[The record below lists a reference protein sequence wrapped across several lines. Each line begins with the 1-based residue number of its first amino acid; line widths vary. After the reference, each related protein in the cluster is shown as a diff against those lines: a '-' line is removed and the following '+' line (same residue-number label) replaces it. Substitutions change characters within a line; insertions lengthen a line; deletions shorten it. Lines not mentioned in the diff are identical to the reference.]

1 LGYVSLTSNDPKIVK
16 DIQQEIS
23 RCINQMLI
31 KEPFYAHLL
40 SGVVRIYTDE
50 IPTAAVGIKDNYI
63 ALFINAD
70 FFLKELTTFSERVA
84 VVKHE
89 TLHLLFRHIFR
100 DSKLKDHELLNIAA
114 DLVVNQYIGS
124 WDLPKFAI
132 TLATFPDLKLR
143 EKQTMEYY
151 YSELDKLRKKGGE
164 DSPISFQALNS
175 VIGEPTNGDHSKWVT
190 NGELDNIINEIL
202 GQKILDALKRTPT
215 RLHGT
220 MPGDLIDYIKSLE
233 KVKPSVDWK
242 RLLRIFA
249 STNGRSYVAHTMK
262 RISKRYGT
270 RPGIKIKRLWK
281 IAVVIDTS
289 GSIDQVTLQLFIN
302 EINHI
307 HRCGADITLIQCD
320 AVVQEVVTY
329 KPSMTVTVKGG
340 GGTNFDP
347 VLELIKKSKNNYSGV
362 IYFTDGYAPSPTIKI
377 KQSLIWVITPD
388 GKTGD
393 HLIYGKQVQ
402 IKAT

>member
-1 LGYVSLTSNDPKIVK
+1 MK

-63 ALFINAD
+63 ALFINTD

-100 DSKLKDHELLNIAA
+100 DSKFKDHELLNIAA

-124 WDLPKFAI
+124 WDLPKLAI

-151 YSELDKLRKKGGE
+151 YAELDKLRKKGGE
-164 DSPISFQALNS
+164 DSPISFQVLNS

-190 NGELDNIINEIL
+190 NGELENIVNEIL

-320 AVVQEVVTY
+320 AAVQEVVTY

-402 IKAT
+402 IKENH

>member
-1 LGYVSLTSNDPKIVK
+1 
-16 DIQQEIS
+16 
-23 RCINQMLI
+23 
-31 KEPFYAHLL
+31 
-40 SGVVRIYTDE
+40 
-50 IPTAAVGIKDNYI
+50 
-63 ALFINAD
+63 
-70 FFLKELTTFSERVA
+70 
-84 VVKHE
+84 
-89 TLHLLFRHIFR
+89 
-100 DSKLKDHELLNIAA
+100 
-114 DLVVNQYIGS
+114 
-124 WDLPKFAI
+124 
-132 TLATFPDLKLR
+132 
-143 EKQTMEYY
+143 
-151 YSELDKLRKKGGE
+151 
-164 DSPISFQALNS
+164 
-175 VIGEPTNGDHSKWVT
+175 
-190 NGELDNIINEIL
+190 
-202 GQKILDALKRTPT
+202 
-215 RLHGT
+215 

-233 KVKPSVDWK
+233 KVKSSVDWK
-242 RLLRIFA
+242 RLLRLFA

-320 AVVQEVVTY
+320 AAVQEVVTY
-329 KPSMTVTVKGG
+329 KPSITVTVKGG

-362 IYFTDGYAPSPTIKI
+362 IYFTDGHAPSPTIKI

-402 IKAT
+402 IKVN

>member
-1 LGYVSLTSNDPKIVK
+1 MK

-63 ALFINAD
+63 ALFINTD

-124 WDLPKFAI
+124 WDLPQMAI
-132 TLATFPDLKLR
+132 TLATFPDLKLH

-151 YSELDKLRKKGGE
+151 YFELDKLRKKGGE
-164 DSPISFQALNS
+164 DSPISFQALTS

-215 RLHGT
+215 RMYGT
-220 MPGDLIDYIKSLE
+220 LPGDLIEYIKSLE
-233 KVKPSVDWK
+233 KSKPSVDWK
-242 RLLRIFA
+242 RLLRLFA
-249 STNGRSYVAHTMK
+249 STNGRSYVSHTMK

-289 GSIDQVTLQLFIN
+289 GSINEATLQLFLN

-320 AVVQEVVTY
+320 SAVQEVITY
-329 KPSMTVTVKGG
+329 KPSMTVKVKGG

-362 IYFTDGYAPSPTIKI
+362 IYFTDGFAPSPKVKI
-377 KQSLIWVITPD
+377 KQSLLWVITPD
-388 GKTGD
+388 GKTGT
-393 HLIYGKQVQ
+393 HLNFGKQIQ
-402 IKAT
+402 ININNSHRSQ

>member
-1 LGYVSLTSNDPKIVK
+1 
-16 DIQQEIS
+16 
-23 RCINQMLI
+23 
-31 KEPFYAHLL
+31 
-40 SGVVRIYTDE
+40 
-50 IPTAAVGIKDNYI
+50 
-63 ALFINAD
+63 
-70 FFLKELTTFSERVA
+70 
-84 VVKHE
+84 
-89 TLHLLFRHIFR
+89 
-100 DSKLKDHELLNIAA
+100 
-114 DLVVNQYIGS
+114 
-124 WDLPKFAI
+124 
-132 TLATFPDLKLR
+132 
-143 EKQTMEYY
+143 MEYY

-242 RLLRIFA
+242 RLLRLFA
-249 STNGRSYVAHTMK
+249 SMNGRSYVAHTMK

-320 AVVQEVVTY
+320 AAVQEVVTY

-402 IKAT
+402 IKVDH

>member
-1 LGYVSLTSNDPKIVK
+1 
-16 DIQQEIS
+16 
-23 RCINQMLI
+23 
-31 KEPFYAHLL
+31 
-40 SGVVRIYTDE
+40 
-50 IPTAAVGIKDNYI
+50 
-63 ALFINAD
+63 
-70 FFLKELTTFSERVA
+70 
-84 VVKHE
+84 
-89 TLHLLFRHIFR
+89 
-100 DSKLKDHELLNIAA
+100 
-114 DLVVNQYIGS
+114 
-124 WDLPKFAI
+124 
-132 TLATFPDLKLR
+132 
-143 EKQTMEYY
+143 
-151 YSELDKLRKKGGE
+151 
-164 DSPISFQALNS
+164 LNS

-190 NGELDNIINEIL
+190 NGELDNIINEVL

-220 MPGDLIDYIKSLE
+220 MPGGLIDYIKSLE
-233 KVKPSVDWK
+233 KIKPSVDWK
-242 RLLRIFA
+242 RLLRLFA

-289 GSIDQVTLQLFIN
+289 GSIDKVTLQLFIN

-307 HRCGADITLIQCD
+307 YRCGADITLIQCD
-320 AVVQEVVTY
+320 SAVQEVITY

-347 VLELIKKSKNNYSGV
+347 VLELINKSKNNYSGV
-362 IYFTDGYAPSPTIKI
+362 IYFTDGYAPSPTVKI

-388 GKTGD
+388 GKAGD

-402 IKAT
+402 IKVN